1 MPDFYYKAVTAEGK
15 VVEGILARDTEKA
28 AAREL
33 AQGGMTPLYVGTQ
46 KRSAGIDLGAIFRR
60 RPGARD
66 RLFFTQELATLMH
79 AGLPLD
85 RALSICA
92 ELSDRPAFRTVI
104 QEVLRELKAGRSLAD
119 SLATHPEIF
128 SELYLNMIRAGEAS
142 GSLSPVMERLA
153 ASEQAADDLRGY
165 LVSSMIYPTL
175 LAIVG
180 LGSVVLMLGFVIPK
194 FAEVFT
200 ESGLPMPAPTR
211 ILLALSNWTKEYGW
225 ILAAGLVAAAFLF
238 QYLIRDEAGRR
249 RWHGWQ
255 LRLPLL
261 GPVINRAETAR
272 FARSMATLVANGVP
286 LVQSLRIGRGL
297 LSNMVMAE
305 AVDQVAQGVKR
316 GEGLAGPLR
325 KAAVFPPLAAHL
337 LTVGEETG
345 KLDAM
350 FARMADIYD
359 AETRTTIR
367 RATSLFEP
375 LVILTAGLVVGV
387 MVLSMLMAIVSMN
400 DVPF

>member
-33 AQGGMTPLYVGTQ
+33 TRGGLTPLYVGTQ
-46 KRSAGIDLGAIFRR
+46 KRSEGIDLSAFFRR
-60 RPGARD
+60 KPGAKD
-66 RLFFTQELATLMH
+66 RLFFTQELSTLLH

-85 RALSICA
+85 RALSICS

-104 QEVLRELKAGRSLAD
+104 QEVLRELKSGRSLAD
-119 SLATHPEIF
+119 SLGTHPEIF

-165 LVSSMIYPTL
+165 LVSSLIYPTL

-180 LGSVVLMLGFVIPK
+180 LGSIILMLGFVIPK
-194 FAEVFT
+194 FAEVFI

-225 ILAAGLVAAAFLF
+225 MLAVTLVAAAFLF
-238 QYLIRDEAGRR
+238 RYLIRDEAGRR

-297 LSNMVMAE
+297 LANMVMAE

-316 GEGLAGPLR
+316 GEGLAAPLR
-325 KAAVFPPLAAHL
+325 RAGVFPPLAAHL

-367 RATSLFEP
+367 RATALFEP

-387 MVLSMLMAIVSMN
+387 MVLSMLLAIVSMN

>member
-33 AQGGMTPLYVGTQ
+33 TQGGLTPLYVGTQ
-46 KRSAGIDLGAIFRR
+46 KRSEGIDLGAFFRR
-60 RPGARD
+60 RPGAKD
-66 RLFFTQELATLMH
+66 RLFFTQELSTLLH

-104 QEVLRELKAGRSLAD
+104 QEVLRELKSGRSLAD
-119 SLATHPEIF
+119 SLGTHPEIF
-128 SELYLNMIRAGEAS
+128 SDLYLNMIRAGEAS

-153 ASEQAADDLRGY
+153 ASEQASDDLRGY

-180 LGSVVLMLGFVIPK
+180 LGSIVLMLGFVIPK

-225 ILAAGLVAAAFLF
+225 ILAVAVVAAAFLF
-238 QYLIRDEAGRR
+238 QYLIRDESGRR

-297 LSNMVMAE
+297 LGNMVMAE

-325 KAAVFPPLAAHL
+325 KTAVFPPLAAHL

-367 RATSLFEP
+367 RATALFEP

-387 MVLSMLMAIVSMN
+387 MVLSMLLAIVSMN

>member
-1 MPDFYYKAVTAEGK
+1 MPEYYYKAVTAEGK

-46 KRSAGIDLGAIFRR
+46 KRSAGIDLGAIFQR

-92 ELSDRPAFRTVI
+92 ELSDSPAFRTVI

-119 SLATHPEIF
+119 SLGTHPEIF

-180 LGSVVLMLGFVIPK
+180 LGSVILMLGFVIPK

-211 ILLALSNWTKEYGW
+211 ILLTLSNWTKEYGW
-225 ILAAGLVAAAFLF
+225 ILAAALVAAAFLF

-249 RWHGWQ
+249 RWHAWQ

-367 RATSLFEP
+367 RATALFEP

>member
-1 MPDFYYKAVTAEGK
+1 MPEYHYKAVTAEGK
-15 VVEGILARDTEKA
+15 VVEGVLARDTEKH

-33 AQGGMTPLYVGTQ
+33 AQGGLTPLYVGTQ
-46 KRSAGIDLGAIFRR
+46 KRSEGVDLGNLFRR

-66 RLFFTQELATLMH
+66 RLFFTQELATLLH

-92 ELSDRPAFRTVI
+92 ELTERPAFRTVI
-104 QEVLRELKAGRSLAD
+104 QDVLRELKGGRSLAD
-119 SLATHPEIF
+119 SLAAHPEIF
-128 SELYLNMIRAGEAS
+128 SDLYLNMIRAGEAS
-142 GSLSPVMERLA
+142 GSLSQVMERLA

-165 LVSSMIYPTL
+165 LISSLIYPTL
-175 LAIVG
+175 LGLVG
-180 LGSVVLMLGFVIPK
+180 LGSIILMLGFVIPK
-194 FAEVFT
+194 FAQVFT
-200 ESGLPMPAPTR
+200 ESGLPMPTPTR
-211 ILLALSNWTKEYGW
+211 VLLALSDFTKDYGW
-225 ILAAGLVAAAFLF
+225 MLAVGAALAVVAFLSWT
-238 QYLIRDEAGRR
+238 RDEAGRR
-249 RWHGWQ
+249 SWHGLQ

-261 GPVINRAETAR
+261 GAVLNRAETAR

-297 LSNMVMAE
+297 LGNLVMSE
-305 AVDQVAQGVKR
+305 ALEQVAQGVKR
-316 GEGLAGPLR
+316 GEGIAAPFR
-325 KAAVFPPLAAHL
+325 KTGVFPSLASHL
-337 LTVGEETG
+337 LAVGEETG
-345 KLDAM
+345 RLDAM

-367 RATSLFEP
+367 RATALFEP

-387 MVLSMLMAIVSMN
+387 MVLSMLLAIVSMN